1 MILSTG
7 WYPNSTLP
15 RTSISTSMSI
25 SCLLFEFDMRRDI
38 QQLAQVLIKHSKVTP
53 IAKLGDLYETGAGVS
68 TSGDVNEPR
77 FSLGTVVFEVAS
89 RSRDNL
95 ELLD

>member
-1 MILSTG
+1 
-7 WYPNSTLP
+7 
-15 RTSISTSMSI
+15 MSI

-68 TSGDVNEPR
+68 CWQS
-77 FSLGTVVFEVAS
+77 
-89 RSRDNL
+89 
-95 ELLD
+95 ELVGQA